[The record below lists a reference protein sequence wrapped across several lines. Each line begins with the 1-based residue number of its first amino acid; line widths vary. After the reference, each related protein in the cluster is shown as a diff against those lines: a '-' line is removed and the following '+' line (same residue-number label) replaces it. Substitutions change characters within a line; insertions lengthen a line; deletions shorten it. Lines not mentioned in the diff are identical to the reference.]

1 MGKRKGN
8 PLGAVLRT
16 LGTLL
21 LLLLV
26 AACLPL
32 TVPRLFGYQIYAVIS
47 GSMEPALPIGSLV
60 YIQGVEPAEVKEGDV
75 IAFYGAGE
83 GGAVVTHRVL
93 ENRTLMGEFVTKGD
107 ANPQEDLAPVPY
119 ARYIGTAAHS
129 IPGVGALAEFLT
141 GPKGKAAAGG
151 VIAAAVALQLLA
163 SAAERTGRRE

>member
-60 YIQGVEPAEVKEGDV
+60 YIQGVEPAEK
-75 IAFYGAGE
+75 
-83 GGAVVTHRVL
+83 
-93 ENRTLMGEFVTKGD
+93 
-107 ANPQEDLAPVPY
+107 
-119 ARYIGTAAHS
+119 TAH
-129 IPGVGALAEFLT
+129 L
-141 GPKGKAAAGG
+141 K
-151 VIAAAVALQLLA
+151 
-163 SAAERTGRRE
+163 